1 MSSKLMF
8 WQPKSLC
15 ESLLLDSEINR
26 KLELNSSSIIEAVRI
41 YAFYKVNTAIRNS
54 ISKVVCDIIIRI
66 YICSSQNDKR

>member
-26 KLELNSSSIIEAVRI
+26 RLKLNSSSIIEAVRI

-54 ISKVVCDIIIRI
+54 ISKVVCDIIKNLYMHLRH
-66 YICSSQNDKR
+66 YTK

>member
-26 KLELNSSSIIEAVRI
+26 RLKLNSSSIIEAVRI
-41 YAFYKVNTAIRNS
+41 YAFYKVNTAIRNL
-54 ISKVVCDIIIRI
+54 ISKVVCDIIKNLYMHLRH
-66 YICSSQNDKR
+66 YTK